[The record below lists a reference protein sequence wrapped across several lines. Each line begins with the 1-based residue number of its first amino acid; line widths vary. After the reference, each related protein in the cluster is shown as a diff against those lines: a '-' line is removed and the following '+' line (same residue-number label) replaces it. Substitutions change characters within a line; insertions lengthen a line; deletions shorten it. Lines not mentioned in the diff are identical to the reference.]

1 MSEKELREKILSLTK
16 EYASIVNSKVQ
27 NKNSILGNVS

>member
-16 EYASIVNSKVQ
+16 EYASIVNSNRV
-27 NKNSILGNVS
+27 SNVLES